1 MERLSRHRSSGLVWS
16 GVSRAMAVYLV
27 LFIAL
32 LFPMTSPS
40 QTDPTLP
47 SCMIRMG
54 SEGRVTQLVG
64 VLMGKEPA
72 SGSYRLIVLKQGAS
86 GHSRTVQDG
95 SFTIRAD
102 ASETLLGA
110 VAIRLSAGDALS
122 AELTIRAGDT
132 VVCTAT
138 L

>member
-1 MERLSRHRSSGLVWS
+1 MERLSRHRLSGLVWS

-27 LFIAL
+27 LSIAL
-32 LFPMTSPS
+32 LFPTQSPS
-40 QTDPTLP
+40 QTDPATP
-47 SCMIRMG
+47 ACMIRMG

-64 VLMGKEPA
+64 VLMGAEPT

-86 GHSRTVQDG
+86 GNSRTVQDG
-95 SFTIRAD
+95 SFTVRTNGA
-102 ASETLLGA
+102 ETLLGA

-122 AELTIRAGDT
+122 AELTIRTSDT